1 MHDYTSNKLH
11 TLADHIVEM
20 AANKSRYI
28 FAIAGAPGSGKSTL
42 AQSLQQLICVNH
54 QRSCQIVAMDGF
66 HLDNQELIQRQLL
79 EVKGAPETF
88 DLEGFRKLLADIKSN
103 QGKIYAPIFDRDI
116 DAVVEN
122 AYEISTDTHIIL
134 VEGNYLLL
142 KQSGWQQL
150 AQYYDS
156 SAYLE
161 VPIALLRE
169 RLVGRWLSQNL
180 DIDMAIA
187 KAEHNDLPNAKLV
200 INESNAAD
208 ITLSIR

>member
-1 MHDYTSNKLH
+1 MHDYNSNKLQ

-20 AANKSRYI
+20 AADKPRYI
-28 FAIAGAPGSGKSTL
+28 FAIAGAPGSGKSTI
-42 AQSLQQLICVNH
+42 AQSLQQFIRENH

-66 HLDNQELIQRQLL
+66 HLDNQELIQRDLHD
-79 EVKGAPETF
+79 VKGAPQTF
-88 DLEGFRKLLADIKSN
+88 DLEGFGKLLADIKSN
-103 QGKIYAPIFDRDI
+103 QSKIYAPIFDRDI

-122 AYEISTDTHIIL
+122 ALEVSTDTQIIL

-142 KQSGWQQL
+142 KQPGWQQL

-156 SAYLE
+156 SVYLE
-161 VPIALLRE
+161 VPMALLRE
-169 RLVGRWLSQNL
+169 RLVERWLSQNL
-180 DIDMAIA
+180 DIDVAIT